1 MATTGER
8 DNGPLSGL
16 PRRGSCRAP
25 GAAAGTSLPWL
36 HASSG
41 GEYWHTGETERPLCV
56 GRTAMSVGSK
66 RRHIGGYA
74 RE

>member
-1 MATTGER
+1 MATTGGR

-16 PRRGSCRAP
+16 PWRGSCRAP

-41 GEYWHTGETERPLCV
+41 GEYWHTGETERPGLV
-56 GRTAMSVGSK
+56 AEDSVHDLGIAGS
-66 RRHIGGYA
+66 I
-74 RE
+74 